1 MARVIN
7 PRKQAAENLVSDK
20 QLAFYVEQK
29 AKTAPASP
37 CNRVSRWMHNG
48 AGMTAS
54 RPRNCSA

>member
-1 MARVIN
+1 MARVFN

-48 AGMTAS
+48 AGMTA
-54 RPRNCSA
+54 